1 MKGLSKIE
9 GYCQQAVWTVGS
21 LPGSTGQ
28 EAPKMS
34 ALCVLIHVKRVI
46 DYAVG
51 GSNTRSCSIAFSAL
65 SLCCLVHSVG
75 AGRGEGGSG
84 EVEGKEGEELM
95 RRAGQTPREQSA
107 IAIETAGVKHSRS
120 PFDKLSIEES
130 VRWVASPSYIFDFW
144 GGHRLG

>member
-1 MKGLSKIE
+1 
-9 GYCQQAVWTVGS
+9 
-21 LPGSTGQ
+21 LPGSTAQ
-28 EAPKMS
+28 ESPKIS
-34 ALCVLIHVKRVI
+34 AVPVKRVI
-46 DYAVG
+46 DYAVR
-51 GSNTRSCSIAFSAL
+51 GSNSRFCSIAFSAL
-65 SLCCLVHSVG
+65 SLCCPVPSVG
-75 AGRGEGGSG
+75 AGQREGGRERVGGSG